1 MHLGVYNYDI
11 LKNREATSRRKRK
24 KENKMK
30 KIISLILAM
39 SMLLGAML
47 VMTSCGIF
55 GANGENEKIY
65 VQTNAYFAPFE
76 YYDGTDIVGVDVEIM
91 EKVGEKMGK
100 DIVWQD
106 GDFGII
112 IDTVKAGELA
122 DCGAAGL
129 TITDERKEKVDF
141 SNPYYTSIQYVILP
155 SGSDIE
161 TKTVGGVTYIVWEAL
176 AGKTIATQTDT
187 TGWIYT
193 DGEINATADNDYGYD
208 GVLYG
213 TNTKHEAMDSANV
226 AADALGITID
236 AIIVDELPA
245 KYIVANSTKGF
256 TCYPLYYS
264 GAEGEA
270 DSPVEEQYAIAV
282 TKGNTEL
289 LDAINAV
296 LAELLVK
303 DASGKTEIEKMVMQH
318 MGMN

>member
-1 MHLGVYNYDI
+1 
-11 LKNREATSRRKRK
+11 
-24 KENKMK
+24 MK
-30 KIISLILAM
+30 KIISLILALT
-39 SMLLGAML
+39 MLLGATFVL
-47 VMTSCGIF
+47 SSCELLGL
-55 GANGENEKIY
+55 GGGKDGDIY
-65 VQTNAYFAPFE
+65 VQTNAYVAPFE
-76 YYDGTDIVGVDVEIM
+76 YYDGSKIVGVDVEIM
-91 EKVGEKMGK
+91 EKVGEKLNK
-100 DIVWQD
+100 NIVWQD

-112 IDTVKAGELA
+112 IDTVAAGTLA

-129 TITDERKEKVDF
+129 TITEERQEKVDF
-141 SNPYYTSIQYVILP
+141 SDPYYTSIQYVILP
-155 SGSDIE
+155 QGSDIA

-193 DGEINATADNDYGYD
+193 DGEINATEDNDYGYA

-213 TNTKHEAMDSANV
+213 TGTKHEAMDSANV

-296 LAELLVK
+296 LAELLVE
-303 DASGKTEIEKMVMQH
+303 DANGQTEIEKMVMSH

>member
-1 MHLGVYNYDI
+1 
-11 LKNREATSRRKRK
+11 
-24 KENKMK
+24 MK
-30 KIISLILAM
+30 KIISLVLALAM
-39 SMLLGAML
+39 MLSAAVAL
-47 VMTSCGIF
+47 TSCG
-55 GANGENEKIY
+55 GDDNGDNGGNGGNGGGSIY

-76 YYDGTDIVGVDVEIM
+76 YYDGSDIVGVDVEIM
-91 EKVGEKMGK
+91 EKVGKKLGK

-106 GDFGII
+106 GDFAVI
-112 IDTVKAGELA
+112 IDTVKEGKLA

-129 TITDERKEKVDF
+129 TITDERKDKVDF

-155 SGSDIE
+155 ADSDIA
-161 TKTVGGVTYIVWEAL
+161 TKTVDGAEYIVWEAL

-193 DGEINATADNDYGYD
+193 DGEINATEDNDYGYA

-213 TNTKHEAMDSANV
+213 TDTKHEAMDSANV
-226 AADALGITID
+226 AAEALGLTID
-236 AIIVDELPA
+236 AVIVDELPA

-256 TCYPLYYS
+256 KCYPLYYS

-270 DSPVEEQYAIAV
+270 DAPVEEQYAIAV

-289 LDAINAV
+289 LNAINEV
-296 LAELLVK
+296 LATLLTK
-303 DASGKTEIEKMVMQH
+303 DADGKTEVEKMVMEH

>member
-1 MHLGVYNYDI
+1 
-11 LKNREATSRRKRK
+11 
-24 KENKMK
+24 MK
-30 KIISLILAM
+30 KILSLILALT
-39 SMLLGAML
+39 MLLGATFVL
-47 VMTSCGIF
+47 SSCDLLGL
-55 GANGENEKIY
+55 GGGKDGDIY

-76 YYDGTDIVGVDVEIM
+76 YYDGSKIVGVDVEIM
-91 EKVGEKMGK
+91 EKVGEKLNK
-100 DIVWQD
+100 NIVWQD

-112 IDTVKAGELA
+112 IDTVAAGKLA

-129 TITDERKEKVDF
+129 TITDERKEKVAF

-155 SGSDIE
+155 QGSDIA
-161 TKTVGGVTYIVWEAL
+161 TKTVDGVTYIVWEAL

-187 TGWIYT
+187 TGWIYA
-193 DGEINATADNDYGYD
+193 DCEIDCEG

-213 TNTKHEAMDSANV
+213 TDTKHEAMDSANV
-226 AADALGITID
+226 AAESLGTTID
-236 AIIVDELPA
+236 VIIVDELPA

-296 LAELLVK
+296 LAELLVE
-303 DASGKTEIEKMVMQH
+303 DANGQTEIEKMVMSH

>member
-1 MHLGVYNYDI
+1 
-11 LKNREATSRRKRK
+11 
-24 KENKMK
+24 MK
-30 KIISLILAM
+30 KIISLVLAA
-39 SMLLGAML
+39 AML
-47 VMTSCGIF
+47 VGATLTLSSCSLF
-55 GANGENEKIY
+55 SSEKEKIY

-76 YYDGTDIVGVDVEIM
+76 YYDGTNIVGVDVEIM
-91 EKVGEKMGK
+91 EMVGDKLGK

-112 IDTVKAGELA
+112 IDTVSAGELA

-129 TITDERKEKVDF
+129 TITDERKDKVDF
-141 SNPYYTSIQYVILP
+141 SDPYYTSIQYVILP
-155 SGSDIE
+155 AGSDVA
-161 TKTVGGVTYIVWEAL
+161 TKTVDGVTYIVWEAL

-193 DGEINATADNDYGYD
+193 DGEINATEDNDYGYA

-245 KYIVANSTKGF
+245 KYIVANNTKGF
-256 TCYPLYYS
+256 VCYPLYYS
-264 GAEGEA
+264 GSEGEA
-270 DSPVEEQYAIAV
+270 DFPVEEQYAIAV
-282 TKGNTEL
+282 TKGDTEL
-289 LDAINAV
+289 LEAINAV
-296 LAELLVK
+296 LAELLKK
-303 DASGKTEIEKMVMQH
+303 DESGKTEIEKMVMNH

>member
-1 MHLGVYNYDI
+1 
-11 LKNREATSRRKRK
+11 
-24 KENKMK
+24 MK
-30 KIISLILAM
+30 KILSLALA
-39 SMLLGAML
+39 LVML
-47 VMTSCGIF
+47 VGCAAAFSSCGK
-55 GANGENEKIY
+55 GEIV

-76 YYDGTDIVGVDVEIM
+76 YYEGTEIVGVDVEIM
-91 EKVGEKMGK
+91 KRVGEKLGK
-100 DIVWQD
+100 DIVWND

-112 IDTVKAGELA
+112 IDTVKEGTLA

-155 SGSDIE
+155 ADSDIA
-161 TKTVGGVTYIVWEAL
+161 TKTVDGVTYIVWEAL

-213 TNTKHEAMDSANV
+213 TDTKHEAMDSANV
-226 AADALGITID
+226 AADALGVTID

-245 KYIVANSTKGF
+245 KYIVANNTKGF

-289 LDAINAV
+289 LDAINEV

-303 DASGKTEIEKMVMQH
+303 DADGKTQIEKMVMTH
-318 MGMN
+318 MGMND

>member
-1 MHLGVYNYDI
+1 MHSEVYNYDI
-11 LKNREATSRRKRK
+11 LTNGEAISRRKRK
-24 KENKMK
+24 KENTMK

-55 GANGENEKIY
+55 GANDENEKIY

-161 TKTVGGVTYIVWEAL
+161 TKTVDGVTYIVWEAL

-245 KYIVANSTKGF
+245 KYIVANNTKGF

-303 DASGKTEIEKMVMQH
+303 DESGKTEIEKMVMQH

>member
-1 MHLGVYNYDI
+1 MISFQKHGG
-11 LKNREATSRRKRK
+11 KEPRRKRK
-24 KENKMK
+24 KENEMK
-30 KIISLILAM
+30 KIISLILTV
-39 SMLLGAML
+39 SMILGIML
-47 VMTSCGIF
+47 TVTSCGLF
-55 GANGENEKIY
+55 GGGEKEKIY

-76 YYDGTDIVGVDVEIM
+76 YYDGTEIVGVDVEIM
-91 EKVGEKMGK
+91 ELVGDKMGK
-100 DIVWQD
+100 EIVWQD

-155 SGSDIE
+155 SGSDVE
-161 TKTVGGVTYIVWEAL
+161 TKTVDGVTYIVWEAL

-213 TNTKHEAMDSANV
+213 TDTKHEAMDSANV

-245 KYIVANSTKGF
+245 KYIVSNSTKGF

-289 LDAINAV
+289 LEAINAV
-296 LAELLVK
+296 LAELLVE
-303 DASGKTEIEKMVMQH
+303 DANGQSEIEKMVMKH